1 MTPYE
6 TRESWPYETREF
18 CPSPAFARWLLWGA
32 VAALLVGCL
41 NAGSAL
47 VDLLRGPS
55 KGFALFD
62 ALLLAAIVPEIVVLA
77 AFLRLANESQKQAA
91 RLDAEN
97 RSRSLKYSAAA
108 KFLTAWL
115 LAISSPAVNAMSAAD
130 PNLAVLSCC
139 VLLLLLPLA
148 GFSLWFGISLI
159 RMSDRLGLSATVLGW
174 MEILRLVAWVV
185 MIILIVVHAL
195 ALPDR
200 PDLNA
205 EQKEAWKEQEM
216 APLRRANSVR
226 MLVSTM
232 IIALVTTQLF
242 LSLRRRIM
250 SQLVGQRCIVCKQ
263 PIRVT
268 SEGEFCSACAQ
279 AVHTSCA
286 RSDDFPASPTH
297 CPQCGGNPSL
307 RLAPD

>member
-1 MTPYE
+1 MMSYE
-6 TRESWPYETREF
+6 TPEFWPYETRGF
-18 CPSPAFARWLLWGA
+18 CPSPALARWLLWGA
-32 VAALLVGCL
+32 VAAVLVGCL
-41 NAGSAL
+41 NAGSAV

-62 ALLLAAIVPEIVVLA
+62 VLLLAAIVPEVLVLA
-77 AFLRLANESQKQAA
+77 AFVGLANESQKQAA
-91 RLDAEN
+91 RLDVEN
-97 RSRSLKYSAAA
+97 KSRALRYSATA
-108 KFLTAWL
+108 KFLTLWL
-115 LAISSPAVNAMSAAD
+115 LAISSTAVNAMSATDAS
-130 PNLAVLSCC
+130 LALLSCC
-139 VLLLLLPLA
+139 VLLLVLPLA

-159 RMSDRLGLSATVLGW
+159 RLSDRLGLSATVLGW
-174 MEILRLVAWVV
+174 MEILRLMVWVV

-195 ALPDR
+195 ALADR

-216 APLRRANSVR
+216 MPLRRANSIR
-226 MLVSTM
+226 MLVSTT

-242 LSLRRRIM
+242 LSLRRRM
-250 SQLVGQRCIVCKQ
+250 QSQLVGQRCIVCKD

-279 AVHTSCA
+279 VVHTSCA

-307 RLAPD
+307 RLACD